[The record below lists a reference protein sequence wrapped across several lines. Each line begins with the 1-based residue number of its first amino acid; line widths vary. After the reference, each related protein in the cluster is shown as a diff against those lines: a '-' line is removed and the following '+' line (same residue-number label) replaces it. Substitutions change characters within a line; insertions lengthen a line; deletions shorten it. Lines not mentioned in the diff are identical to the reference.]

1 MGMTQVVS
9 DVIADVIADVMSPA
23 RGTTIPRPRSLSPD
37 SVPDTGTTP
46 TPTSSPTPSSLVAAP
61 AVAAPAAPP
70 VIVPPTTISRP
81 TTSQRRPVWP
91 AVVLDL
97 VLALVA
103 TTAVWVAGLLPL
115 AAGLVVAAGWPA
127 LLAGS
132 GRYRRQALGQK
143 RSARAAV
150 LAAAALRSA
159 ILALAVAP
167 WLGDADLVGL
177 GALVVTLTVASAV
190 PFLSGGQRHRPRIV
204 LAGRPRDVRALL
216 AELGSSG
223 THEVVAAC
231 LTRSAKEPLD
241 LPTYVGFGSSHT
253 VAQHHGAD
261 ALVVL
266 PGARLT
272 PTEVRRLHWSLAG
285 VGAELYLGTG
295 LLDVEPQRTRV
306 VSDAG
311 LDVMHVSQPV
321 LHGPRRLVKDVVER
335 SFALVALVLALP
347 LLAVLV
353 VAIRRETPG
362 PALFRQERIG
372 RDGVPFTM
380 LKLRSM
386 GIDAEAV
393 RDGLAEVNE
402 KDGVLFKIAQDP
414 RVTPLGRR
422 LRKFSLDELPQL
434 WNVVRGDM
442 SLVGPRPALPCEV
455 ARYDV
460 DPKRRLV
467 VKPGVT
473 GLWQV
478 SGRSDLTWA
487 ESVRLDIKYVD
498 NWSLRLDLLILVR
511 TVQAVL
517 GHRGA
522 Y

>member
-1 MGMTQVVS
+1 MTQVV
-9 DVIADVIADVMSPA
+9 ADVMTPA
-23 RGTTIPRPRSLSPD
+23 ARALGSTTVPRPRAAS
-37 SVPDTGTTP
+37 
-46 TPTSSPTPSSLVAAP
+46 PTSYVAVP
-61 AVAAPAAPP
+61 AVTAPAAVPP
-70 VIVPPTTISRP
+70 VVVPPTP
-81 TTSQRRPVWP
+81 VELGTTSRRNPVWP
-91 AVVLDL
+91 SVVLDV
-97 VLALVA
+97 VLSLAVGA
-103 TTAVWVAGLLPL
+103 TTWLSGLLPL
-115 AAGLVVAAGWPA
+115 LAAAAIVAGWPL
-127 LLAGS
+127 LLAAS
-132 GRYRRQALGQK
+132 GRYRHQALGQGRAARATVLGAAGV
-143 RSARAAV
+143 RSAV
-150 LAAAALRSA
+150 V
-159 ILALAVAP
+159 ALASAP
-167 WLGDADLVGL
+167 WLGDATLVGL
-177 GALVVTLTVASAV
+177 GILVAALTTASAV
-190 PFLSGGQRHRPRIV
+190 PFLAAGQRHRTRIV

-216 AELGSSG
+216 AELATTG

-231 LTRSAKEPLD
+231 LTRTAKTPLGD
-241 LPTYVGFGSSHT
+241 LPTYVGFESSSV
-253 VAQHHGAD
+253 VADHHGAD
-261 ALVVL
+261 AVVVL

-306 VSDAG
+306 MSSAG
-311 LDVMHVSQPV
+311 LDVMHVRQPV
-321 LHGPRRLVKDVVER
+321 LDGPRRLLKDVVER
-335 SFALVALVLALP
+335 TLALAALVLALP
-347 LLAVLV
+347 LLAALAI
-353 VAIRRETPG
+353 AIRAETPG

-372 RDGVPFTM
+372 RNGVPFTM

-386 GIDAEAV
+386 GVDAEAV
-393 RDGLAEVNE
+393 RADLAGENM

-414 RVTPLGRR
+414 RVTRLGRR
-422 LRKFSLDELPQL
+422 LRKYSLDELPQL

-460 DPKRRLV
+460 DPRRRLV

-498 NWSLRLDLLILVR
+498 NWSLRLDLSILVR

>member
-1 MGMTQVVS
+1 MSMTQVV
-9 DVIADVIADVMSPA
+9 ADVMSPEA
-23 RGTTIPRPRSLSPD
+23 PVLGRPIPRPR
-37 SVPDTGTTP
+37 TA
-46 TPTSSPTPSSLVAAP
+46 SPTTASLVPAP
-61 AVAAPAAPP
+61 VAVPP
-70 VIVPPTTISRP
+70 TIVPPTVVERR
-81 TTSQRRPVWP
+81 TTPHPGPVWP
-91 AVVLDL
+91 AVLLDL
-97 VLALVA
+97 VLALAVAA
-103 TTAVWVAGLLPL
+103 TTWLTGLLPVT
-115 AAGLVVAAGWPA
+115 AAVAVAAGWPL

-132 GRYRRQALGQK
+132 GRYRRQAIGQG

-150 LAAAALRSA
+150 LGAAGVRSA
-159 ILALAVAP
+159 ILALAVGP
-167 WLGDADLVGL
+167 WLGQADLVGL
-177 GALVVTLTVASAV
+177 GILVAGLTVASSV
-190 PFLSGGQRHRPRIV
+190 PFLAAGQRRRPRIV

-216 AELGSSG
+216 AELGTTD

-231 LTRSAKEPLD
+231 LTRDSKEPLG
-241 LPTYVGFGSSHT
+241 LPAYVGFESSSA
-253 VAQHHGAD
+253 VAHHHAAD

-272 PTEVRRLHWSLAG
+272 PSEVRRLHWSLAG

-306 VSDAG
+306 MSTAG

-321 LHGPRRLVKDVVER
+321 LDGPRRLVKDVVER
-335 SFALVALVLALP
+335 SFALLVLVLSMP
-347 LLAVLV
+347 LLAVLAI
-353 VAIRRETPG
+353 AIRRETPG

-372 RDGVPFTM
+372 RNGVAFTM

-386 GIDAEAV
+386 GVDAEAV
-393 RDGLAEVNE
+393 RDDLSAVNE

-414 RVTPLGRR
+414 RITPLGKR
-422 LRKFSLDELPQL
+422 LRKYSLDELPQL

-460 DPKRRLV
+460 DPRRRLV

-478 SGRSDLTWA
+478 SGRSDLSWA
-487 ESVRLDIKYVD
+487 ESVRLDLKYVD
-498 NWSLRLDLLILVR
+498 NWSLRSDLSILVR
-511 TVQAVL
+511 TVRAVL